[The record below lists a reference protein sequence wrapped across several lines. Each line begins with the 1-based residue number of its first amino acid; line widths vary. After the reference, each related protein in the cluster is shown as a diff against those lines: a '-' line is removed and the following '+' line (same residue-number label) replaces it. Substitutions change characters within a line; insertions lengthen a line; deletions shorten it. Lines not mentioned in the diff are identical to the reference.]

1 MLIVKNLEKNF
12 GKTKVLKNI
21 NLEINEKERVVIIGP
36 SGCGKSTL
44 LRCINQIEKPTK
56 GQVLFEGILIDD
68 KKTDINKIRIKM
80 GMVFQQFNLFP
91 HLKVIDNIILAP
103 VKLKLMSK
111 EEAIKKG
118 KTLLDKIGLAD
129 KINNYPKELSGGQQQ
144 RVAII
149 RALMLDPDLLLF
161 DEPTSA
167 LDPEM
172 KQEVLELMKEL
183 GKSGLTMIV
192 VTHEMQFV
200 KEFAT
205 RVIFIDEGKIIEEGK
220 PNDLFNHPKSLRLK
234 EFLDNIK

>member
-1 MLIVKNLEKNF
+1 MLIVKNLEKSF

-21 NLEINEKERVVIIGP
+21 NLEINEKERIVIIGP

-56 GQVLFEGILIDD
+56 GKVLFEGIPLDD

-111 EEAIKKG
+111 EDAIKKG
-118 KTLLDKIGLAD
+118 KKLLNQIGLAE

-172 KQEVLELMKEL
+172 KQEVLELMKDL

-192 VTHEMQFV
+192 VTHEMQFA

-205 RVIFIDEGKIIEEGK
+205 RVIFIDEGKIIEEGT
-220 PNDLFNHPKSLRLK
+220 PDDLFNHPKSLRLK

>member
-1 MLIVKNLEKNF
+1 MLIVKNLEKYF

-56 GQVLFEGILIDD
+56 GKVLFEGIPLDD

-118 KTLLDKIGLAD
+118 KTLLDKIGLAE

-167 LDPEM
+167 LDLEM

>member
-1 MLIVKNLEKNF
+1 MLIVKNLEKSF

-56 GQVLFEGILIDD
+56 GKVLFEGIPLDD

-103 VKLKLMSK
+103 VKLKLMSQ
-111 EEAIKKG
+111 EDAIKKG
-118 KTLLDKIGLAD
+118 KMLLDKIGLAE
-129 KINNYPKELSGGQQQ
+129 KLNNYPKELSGGQQQ

-172 KQEVLELMKEL
+172 KQEVLELMKNL
-183 GKSGLTMIV
+183 GASGLTMIV

-205 RVIFIDEGKIIEEGK
+205 RVIFIDEGKIVEEGK

-234 EFLDNIK
+234 EFLNNIN

>member
-56 GQVLFEGILIDD
+56 GKVLFEGIPLDD

-103 VKLKLMSK
+103 VKLKLMSQ
-111 EEAIKKG
+111 EDAIKKG
-118 KTLLDKIGLAD
+118 KMLLDKIGLAE
-129 KINNYPKELSGGQQQ
+129 KLNNYPKELSGGQQQ

-172 KQEVLELMKEL
+172 KQEVLELMKNL
-183 GKSGLTMIV
+183 GASGLTMIV

-205 RVIFIDEGKIIEEGK
+205 RVIFIDEGKIVEEGK

>member
-56 GQVLFEGILIDD
+56 GKVLFEGISLDD

-111 EEAIKKG
+111 EDAIKKG
-118 KTLLDKIGLAD
+118 KMLLDKIGLAE
-129 KINNYPKELSGGQQQ
+129 KLNNYPKELSGGQQQ

-172 KQEVLELMKEL
+172 KQEVLELMKNL
-183 GKSGLTMIV
+183 GASGLTMIV

-205 RVIFIDEGKIIEEGK
+205 RVIFIDEGKIVEEGK

-234 EFLDNIK
+234 EFLNNIN

>member
-1 MLIVKNLEKNF
+1 MLIVKNLEKSF

-21 NLEINEKERVVIIGP
+21 NLEINEKERIVIIGP

-56 GQVLFEGILIDD
+56 GKVLFEGIPLDD

-111 EEAIKKG
+111 EDANKKG
-118 KTLLDKIGLAD
+118 KKLLNQIGLAE

-172 KQEVLELMKEL
+172 KQEVLELMKDL

-192 VTHEMQFV
+192 VTHEMQFA

-205 RVIFIDEGKIIEEGK
+205 RVIFIDEGKIIEEGT
-220 PNDLFNHPKSLRLK
+220 PDDLFNHPKSLRLK

>member
-56 GQVLFEGILIDD
+56 GEILFEGIPLDD

-103 VKLKLMSK
+103 VKLKLMSQ
-111 EEAIKKG
+111 EDAIKKG
-118 KTLLDKIGLAD
+118 KMLLDKIGLAE
-129 KINNYPKELSGGQQQ
+129 KLNNYPKELSGGQQQ

-172 KQEVLELMKEL
+172 KQEVLELMKNL
-183 GKSGLTMIV
+183 GASGLTMIV

-205 RVIFIDEGKIIEEGK
+205 RVIFIDEGKIVEEGK

-234 EFLDNIK
+234 EFLNNIN

>member
-1 MLIVKNLEKNF
+1 MLIVKNLEKSF

-21 NLEINEKERVVIIGP
+21 NLEINEKERIVIIGP

-56 GQVLFEGILIDD
+56 GKVLFEGIPLDD
-68 KKTDINKIRIKM
+68 KKTDINKIRIKI

-111 EEAIKKG
+111 EDAIKKG
-118 KTLLDKIGLAD
+118 KKLLNQIGLAE

-172 KQEVLELMKEL
+172 KQEVLELMKDL

-192 VTHEMQFV
+192 VTHEMQFA

-205 RVIFIDEGKIIEEGK
+205 RVIFIDEGKIIEEGT
-220 PNDLFNHPKSLRLK
+220 PDDLFNHPKSLRLK

>member
-56 GQVLFEGILIDD
+56 GQVLFEGIPLDD

-91 HLKVIDNIILAP
+91 HLKVIDNITLAP

-118 KTLLDKIGLAD
+118 KTLLDKIGLAE

>member
-1 MLIVKNLEKNF
+1 MLIVKNLEKSF

-21 NLEINEKERVVIIGP
+21 NLEINEKERIVIIGP

-56 GQVLFEGILIDD
+56 GKVLFEGIPLDD

-111 EEAIKKG
+111 EDAIKKE
-118 KTLLDKIGLAD
+118 KKLLNQIGLAE

-172 KQEVLELMKEL
+172 KQEVLELMKDL

-192 VTHEMQFV
+192 VTHEMQFA

-205 RVIFIDEGKIIEEGK
+205 RVIFIDEGKIIEEGT
-220 PNDLFNHPKSLRLK
+220 PDDLFNHPKSLRLK